1 MRSCKNLEWK
11 KQEGNG
17 AKQEIQ
23 EDISEAAVRFIVVNR
38 LPITLT

>member
-1 MRSCKNLEWK
+1 MRSCKKEWK
-11 KQEGNG
+11 KQEGKG

-23 EDISEAAVRFIVVNR
+23 EDISVTFIVANR